1 MFLPR
6 DSFYFHD
13 RINKTNHHTFV
24 KEDRLNLSQTNKKKE
39 ATGKVKLLVSDIDG
53 TLLTDDKR
61 LTPETITA
69 AQKLKE
75 AGIHLC
81 LVSSRMP
88 QGIQMFFKDLH
99 ILTPFG
105 ALNGGEI
112 IGNKGDVVSSLAMNT
127 QDAHE
132 VCELLQKNDVKA
144 WIFGGF
150 DWVAFDVN
158 DPFLAHEKAV
168 IGADAEIIDNIHQYK
183 NRIVKIEG
191 VSTNT
196 ALLDELAE
204 KINQTY
210 PETVRALRSS
220 DHYLDITH
228 PKANKGFA
236 AVELGKQYGIDIS
249 EIACIGDMDNDIPM
263 LEIAGLSIAMGQS
276 TERVHRHA
284 HFQTKSNEEN
294 GWAYAVENYILPRA

>member
-1 MFLPR
+1 ME
-6 DSFYFHD
+6 
-13 RINKTNHHTFV
+13 V
-24 KEDRLNLSQTNKKKE
+24 RLNFSILNHENKNKE
-39 ATGKVKLLVSDIDG
+39 ASKKIKLLVSDIDG
-53 TLLTDDKR
+53 TLITDDKK
-61 LTPETITA
+61 LTPETFA
-69 AQKLKE
+69 AVQKLKD
-75 AGIHLC
+75 AGIYLC
-81 LVSSRMP
+81 LVSSRPP

-112 IGNKGDVVSSLAMNT
+112 IGNDGTVVSSMAMDT

-132 VCELLQKNDVKA
+132 VCDLLQKNDIGA

-150 DWVAFDVN
+150 DWVVFDMN
-158 DPFLAHEKAV
+158 DPFIAHEKAV
-168 IGADAEIIDNIHQYK
+168 VGSNPEILDHVNNYK

-191 VSTNT
+191 VSSNT
-196 ALLDELAE
+196 ALLDQVAE
-204 KINQTY
+204 QINKKY
-210 PETVRALRSS
+210 PETVKALRSS
-220 DHYLDITH
+220 EHYLDITH

-276 TERVHRHA
+276 TDRVSRHA
-284 HFQTKSNEEN
+284 HFKTKSNEEN
-294 GWAYAVENYILPRA
+294 GWAYAIENYILPRA

>member
-1 MFLPR
+1 M
-6 DSFYFHD
+6 
-13 RINKTNHHTFV
+13 N
-24 KEDRLNLSQTNKKKE
+24 LNQTNKKKE
-39 ATGKVKLLVSDIDG
+39 AAKKVKLLVSDIDG
-53 TLLTDDKR
+53 TLVTDDKK
-61 LTPETITA
+61 LTSEAVAA
-69 AQKLKE
+69 AQKLKD

-81 LVSSRMP
+81 LVSSRPP
-88 QGIQMFFKDLH
+88 QGIQMFFKDLD
-99 ILTPFG
+99 ILTPFA

-112 IGNKGDVVSSLAMNT
+112 IGNDGTIASSLAMGT
-127 QDAHE
+127 QDVYQ
-132 VCELLQKNDVKA
+132 VCELLKKNDVNA

-150 DWVAFDVN
+150 DWLAFDMN
-158 DPFLAHEKAV
+158 DPFIVYEKAV
-168 IGADAEIIDNIHQYK
+168 VGANPKLIDNIRNYK
-183 NRIVKIEG
+183 NRVVKVEG

-196 ALLDELAE
+196 ALLDQLAE
-204 KINQTY
+204 QINLKY
-210 PETVRALRSS
+210 PETVKALRSS

-276 TERVHRHA
+276 TERVYRHA
-284 HFQTKSNEEN
+284 HFQTKTNEEN

>member
-1 MFLPR
+1 M
-6 DSFYFHD
+6 
-13 RINKTNHHTFV
+13 N
-24 KEDRLNLSQTNKKKE
+24 LNQTNKKKE
-39 ATGKVKLLVSDIDG
+39 AAKKVKLLVSDIDG
-53 TLLTDDKR
+53 TLVTDDKK
-61 LTPETITA
+61 LTSEAVAA
-69 AQKLKE
+69 AQKLKD

-81 LVSSRMP
+81 LVSSRPP
-88 QGIQMFFKDLH
+88 QGIQMFFKDLD
-99 ILTPFG
+99 ILTPFA

-112 IGNKGDVVSSLAMNT
+112 IGNDGTIASSLAMGN
-127 QDAHE
+127 QDVYQ
-132 VCELLQKNDVKA
+132 VCELLKKNDVNA

-150 DWVAFDVN
+150 DWLAFDMN
-158 DPFLAHEKAV
+158 DPFIVYEKAV
-168 IGADAEIIDNIHQYK
+168 VGANPKLIDNIRNYK
-183 NRIVKIEG
+183 NRVVKVEG

-196 ALLDELAE
+196 ALLDQLAE
-204 KINQTY
+204 QINLKY
-210 PETVRALRSS
+210 PETVKALRSS

-276 TERVHRHA
+276 TERVYRHA
-284 HFQTKSNEEN
+284 HFQTKTNEEN